1 MTIPAL
7 VDMKLIILE
16 EPHMLPGAPQPDV
29 FDLWY
34 NPARKLK
41 LGRKVGNDIVLVDIS
56 VSRFHLELEIR
67 EDGLLVCDM
76 NSQNGT
82 QLNGRPLAPMQSALV
97 RPGDKLRV
105 GDVLLLLEASYEG
118 VPANVGIDNL
128 LAQTS
133 EGKFVNI
140 NSPENNA
147 LVDAS
152 ADSGQISFAAQPQA
166 VFDYFG
172 EQVKPSTVR
181 DHSELY
187 PQDSG
192 LKRSRNQFGYK
203 RSKPRAWLFML
214 LALLITIII
223 GAIVYVLA
231 FMMNSGAS
239 PKLANLPSHVFSSP
253 ANSDSALGII
263 VAHPSTW
270 IRQDVDPSRVIF
282 TKPDSTTAALTIE
295 KPPSRTIPNS
305 NISPDEAIRLYITNI
320 KAKAKNP
327 KILLDTVE
335 TKLLDN
341 TPAWIAKAVFSTVED
356 NVSVQD
362 YTVTVLSFQCN
373 GNLYFAS
380 VGEEARFYNGVVQQD
395 LEASI
400 SSITCR

>member
-7 VDMKLIILE
+7 VDMKLKILE

-29 FDLWY
+29 FDLWH
-34 NPARKLK
+34 NPARSKLK
-41 LGRKVGNDIVLVDIS
+41 LGRKVGNDIVLVDSS

-82 QLNGRPLAPMQSALV
+82 TLNGRSLAPMQSVLV

-105 GDVLLLLEASYEG
+105 GDVLLLLEATYENS
-118 VPANVGIDNL
+118 PSNKEFDNL
-128 LAQTS
+128 ISQTS
-133 EGKFVNI
+133 QGKFVNLTT
-140 NSPENNA
+140 SENNPF
-147 LVDAS
+147 VEAS
-152 ADSGQISFAAQPQA
+152 ADSGQLSFVAQQQG

-172 EQVKPSTVR
+172 EQAKPSTVR
-181 DHSELY
+181 DHSELF
-187 PQDSG
+187 PPDAV
-192 LKRSRNQFGYK
+192 LPRNQFGYK
-203 RSKPRAWLFML
+203 RAKPRAWLFML
-214 LALLITIII
+214 LALLITVII

-231 FMMNSGAS
+231 FVMNSGTGS
-239 PKLANLPSHVFSSP
+239 TLANLPSHVFSSP
-253 ANSDSALGII
+253 ANSDSALGVI

-282 TKPDSTTAALTIE
+282 TKPDSSTAALTIE
-295 KPPSRTIPNS
+295 KPPSRTIPNA
-305 NISPDEAIRLYITNI
+305 NINPDEAIKLYITNI
-320 KAKAKNP
+320 KTKAKNP
-327 KILLDTVE
+327 KILLDTIE

-380 VGEEARFYNGVVQQD
+380 VGEEARFYNGVAQQD